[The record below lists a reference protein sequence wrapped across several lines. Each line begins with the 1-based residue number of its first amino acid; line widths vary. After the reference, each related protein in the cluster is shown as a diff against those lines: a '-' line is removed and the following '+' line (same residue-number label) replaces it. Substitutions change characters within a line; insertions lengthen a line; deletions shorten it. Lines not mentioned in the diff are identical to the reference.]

1 MFDRCILL
9 LDIACST
16 DNMRKYSNTQIR
28 GNHNDNHDNDD
39 DKNNDNIILY
49 PWCVNKD
56 MILMLI
62 VFVVTL
68 TFFLLLLFFKLHFV
82 KLKK

>member
-49 PWCVNKD
+49 P
-56 MILMLI
+56 
-62 VFVVTL
+62 
-68 TFFLLLLFFKLHFV
+68 
-82 KLKK
+82 